1 MFIQTNRTSVIGV
14 IGLVIEGNRNWQM
27 NLIYIIVEREH
38 LFYVNDKF
46 IAKSTKMP
54 QVLIDLTFIK
64 LNMALSL
71 HL

>member
-1 MFIQTNRTSVIGV
+1 V
-14 IGLVIEGNRNWQM
+14 